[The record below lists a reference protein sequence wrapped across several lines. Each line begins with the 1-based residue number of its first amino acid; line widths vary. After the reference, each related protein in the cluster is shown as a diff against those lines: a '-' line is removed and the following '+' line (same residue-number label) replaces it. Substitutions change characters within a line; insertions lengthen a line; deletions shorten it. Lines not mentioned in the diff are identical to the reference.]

1 MHFSQAKVIFSLCGS
16 LNSFVHAQTAEV
28 MGLEKMWT
36 ANNIFQAGCFVPV
49 IYISGKNLVTREVSN
64 ISVAEEDLELF
75 GT

>member
-28 MGLEKMWT
+28 M

-49 IYISGKNLVTREVSN
+49 TYYIYISGKNLVTREVSN